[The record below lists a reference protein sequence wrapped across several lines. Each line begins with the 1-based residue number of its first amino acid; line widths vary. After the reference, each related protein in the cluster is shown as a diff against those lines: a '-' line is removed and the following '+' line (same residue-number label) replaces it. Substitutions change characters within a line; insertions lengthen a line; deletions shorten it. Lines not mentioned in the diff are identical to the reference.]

1 MTFVDVVSGWQ
12 YGFPKIWDRAN
23 PFEKASLEEKKEW
36 LISKGYPADMVNS
49 TYFRYWEQQ

>member
-1 MTFVDVVSGWQ
+1 MTFVDVAEGWQ
-12 YGFPKIWDRAN
+12 YGFPKIWDRTN
-23 PFEKASLEEKKEW
+23 PFEKAPLEEKKEW